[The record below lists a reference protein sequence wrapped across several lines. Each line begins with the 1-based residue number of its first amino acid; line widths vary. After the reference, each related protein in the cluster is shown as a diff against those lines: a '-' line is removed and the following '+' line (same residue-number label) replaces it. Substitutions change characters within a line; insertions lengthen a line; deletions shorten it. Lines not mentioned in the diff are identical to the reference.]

1 MMVVSST
8 ATIGASMVEY
18 IDRTISSISSP
29 TYFSTSTP
37 VNSLL
42 LADEPLSNSPR
53 NVLVKGPSKS
63 GKTSLAMETAHA
75 TAALLAPCRGHCA
88 ASNCKCVASIF
99 LTKIQQACKPF
110 PLFCQQIK
118 QENDFTTFVRDLDTP
133 RTTWNKDAL
142 GRIQIHYV
150 PSIRELLEFL
160 LGMHAKDEGE
170 RPSACIVVDDIER
183 FVKSEEGQEPLTM
196 PEMMNLVQIMAI
208 LADTGHT
215 LSRLQHTPVSI
226 IVTMQSSSC
235 SVGVERII
243 SQWFPISRNLEKV
256 AAHHVW
262 QPLLEDG
269 ETCDQVWSIQGGYG
283 SYAVIRQS
291 NGPSR
296 IVWARNNST

>member
-196 PEMMNLVQIMAI
+196 P
-208 LADTGHT
+208 
-215 LSRLQHTPVSI
+215 VSI

-235 SVGVERII
+235 SVGVDRII